1 MIVEYLIQDNPLGT
15 KYCDQAVQRGKK
27 VKRIQSTTLLA

>member
-1 MIVEYLIQDNPLGT
+1 MIFEYLIQDNLGT

>member
-1 MIVEYLIQDNPLGT
+1 MIVEYLIQDNLGT
-15 KYCDQAVQRGKK
+15 LYCDQAVQRGKK